1 MVEAFEETGF
11 SNHAANLEADELAKV
26 KAVEGS
32 SVAER
37 GDRWGKV
44 LSPCAATD
52 TATTSTSSSSEKWDG
67 DEGKR

>member
-1 MVEAFEETGF
+1 MEAG
-11 SNHAANLEADELAKV
+11 ELAKV

-52 TATTSTSSSSEKWDG
+52 TDSNDIHLFFFGEMGW
-67 DEGKR
+67 R